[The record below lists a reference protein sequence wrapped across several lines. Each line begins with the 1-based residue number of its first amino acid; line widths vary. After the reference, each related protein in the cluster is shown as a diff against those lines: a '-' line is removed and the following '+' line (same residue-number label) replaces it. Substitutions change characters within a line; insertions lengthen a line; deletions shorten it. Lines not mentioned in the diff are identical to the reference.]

1 MADDT
6 AKPLTEP
13 EQETGGI
20 TPVETPL
27 VEDTE
32 QLESVEN
39 TGTEDVLAALG
50 AVDVGA
56 DPDVEASETKA
67 VTGKQVEEKLSD
79 EARQFKAKVE
89 AAVATGGIATGLE
102 KLLNPVVITDEMRED
117 FHEALIP
124 VLLNYGG
131 GVTPD
136 WLADIVEKWE
146 AEINLA
152 RKTVCIGWAVWEQ
165 HQDIKSGLIVPEK
178 RKKRY
183 RLPASK
189 TTKRVEEVAA

>member
-6 AKPLTEP
+6 AKQLTEP
-13 EQETGGI
+13 ERETGEV

-27 VEDTE
+27 SENTE
-32 QLESVEN
+32 QLESIEN

-50 AVDVGA
+50 AVDVG
-56 DPDVEASETKA
+56 DEPDIETPDTKA
-67 VTGKQVEEKLSD
+67 VTGKQVDEKISD

-102 KLLNPVVITDEMRED
+102 KLLSPVVITDEMRED

-136 WLADIVEKWE
+136 WIAKILEDWK

-152 RKTVCIGWAVWEQ
+152 RKTVCIGWAIWEQ

-183 RLPASK
+183 RLPASE
-189 TTKRVEEVAA
+189 TTKKAEKVAA